1 MIATIINAIAVVFG
15 SLLGLVLGGKIS
27 EKYRNVVFDGAGITT
42 IIIGISMGLASQ
54 RIIYLALSL
63 IIGGLIGS
71 ALDFDGAILRFGA
84 FLERITQRKSSK
96 SDSKVISESIT
107 KPVSESVPLTD
118 AEAAAETAAL
128 IADHRSGWDFG
139 HAFLN
144 ASVLFCVGAMALL
157 GSFKAGTEGDY
168 TLILTK
174 SILDGFMAILM
185 TAAMGPGVAFSALPI
200 LVYQGALTLAAQ
212 SVKPFV
218 SSLMLSELTGVGGAM
233 VLMIGLNLLSIK
245 QIKTA
250 NFLPALLLIIAL
262 ALLDP
267 AILAAARSFGF

>member
-1 MIATIINAIAVVFG
+1 
-15 SLLGLVLGGKIS
+15 
-27 EKYRNVVFDGAGITT
+27 
-42 IIIGISMGLASQ
+42 
-54 RIIYLALSL
+54 
-63 IIGGLIGS
+63 
-71 ALDFDGAILRFGA
+71 
-84 FLERITQRKSSK
+84 
-96 SDSKVISESIT
+96 
-107 KPVSESVPLTD
+107 
-118 AEAAAETAAL
+118 
-128 IADHRSGWDFG
+128 
-139 HAFLN
+139 
-144 ASVLFCVGAMALL
+144 
-157 GSFKAGTEGDY
+157 TEGDY

>member
-1 MIATIINAIAVVFG
+1 MIATIINAIAIILG

-27 EKYRNVVFDGAGITT
+27 DKYRSVVFDGAGITT
-42 IIIGISMGLASQ
+42 VIIGISMALASQ

-63 IIGGLIGS
+63 IIGGLLGT
-71 ALDFDGAILRFGA
+71 ALDFDEAILRFGH
-84 FLERITQRKSSK
+84 FLETVTRKK
-96 SDSKVISESIT
+96 KT
-107 KPVSESVPLTD
+107 TAPLT
-118 AEAAAETAAL
+118 E
-128 IADHRSGWDFG
+128 ADHRSGWDFG

-218 SSLMLSELTGVGGAM
+218 SSLILSELTGAGGAM

-245 QIKTA
+245 SIKTA
-250 NFLPALLLIIAL
+250 NFLPALILIVLLS
-262 ALLDP
+262 LLDP
-267 AILAAARSFGF
+267 ALLALAQSWGL

>member
-1 MIATIINAIAVVFG
+1 MIATIINALAIIIG

-42 IIIGISMGLASQ
+42 VIIGISMGLASQ

-84 FLERITQRKSSK
+84 FLERITQRNPAKRKPSK
-96 SDSKVISESIT
+96 PGSE
-107 KPVSESVPLTD
+107 PVSESVPLTD
-118 AEAAAETAAL
+118 AEAAAETVAE

>member
-1 MIATIINAIAVVFG
+1 MIATIINALAIIVG

-27 EKYRNVVFDGAGITT
+27 DKYRSVVFDGAGITT
-42 IIIGISMGLASQ
+42 VIIGISMGLASQ

-71 ALDFDGAILRFGA
+71 ALNFDGAILRFGA
-84 FLERITQRKSSK
+84 FLERITRRKPAK
-96 SDSKVISESIT
+96 PGSEPI
-107 KPVSESVPLTD
+107 SESVPLTD
-118 AEAAAETAAL
+118 AEAADTTTAE

-200 LVYQGALTLAAQ
+200 LVYQGGLTLAAQ

-250 NFLPALLLIIAL
+250 NFLPALLLIVVL

-267 AILAAARSFGF
+267 AILTAARAFGF

>member
-1 MIATIINAIAVVFG
+1 MIATIINALAIIIG

-84 FLERITQRKSSK
+84 FLERITQKNPAKRKPSK
-96 SDSKVISESIT
+96 PGS
-107 KPVSESVPLTD
+107 KPVSESVSLTD
-118 AEAAAETAAL
+118 AEAAAETAAQ

-250 NFLPALLLIIAL
+250 NFLPALLLIVVL

-267 AILAAARSFGF
+267 ALLSVAKAFGF

>member
-1 MIATIINAIAVVFG
+1 MIATIVNALAIIFG

-27 EKYRNVVFDGAGITT
+27 EKYRTAVFDGAGITT
-42 IIIGISMGLASQ
+42 VVIGISMALASQ

-63 IIGGLIGS
+63 IIGGLIGL

-84 FLERITQRKSSK
+84 FLERLTQKKKS
-96 SDSKVISESIT
+96 VATLE
-107 KPVSESVPLTD
+107 P
-118 AEAAAETAAL
+118 
-128 IADHRSGWDFG
+128 ADHRAGWDFG

-168 TLILTK
+168 TLLLTK

-200 LVYQGALTLAAQ
+200 LVYQGLLTLVAQ
-212 SVKPFV
+212 YVKPFV
-218 SSLMLSELTGVGGAM
+218 SPLMLSELTGAGGAM
-233 VLMIGLNLLSIK
+233 VLMIGFNLLSIK
-245 QIKTA
+245 SIKTA
-250 NFLPALLLIIAL
+250 NFLPALVLIVIL
-262 ALLDP
+262 AILDP
-267 AILAAARSFGF
+267 ALLAAAKAWGLN